1 MKKAQY
7 FRFVSC
13 VISIILC
20 CLAGFAFVDHKAS
33 ADEKIILEDGTYT
46 MQSFLRS
53 ASSDQ
58 ASMGN
63 AGIIQPIQLIVK
75 NGTYTVRAECK
86 TLSTKLGKL
95 NFTGYLAQMSYF
107 PNWKTTSGKIEAPE
121 NETPIPINIES
132 YFENT
137 YDSYNDPKTGTD
149 SKVKGKLYPHYM
161 NFPVNYQQ
169 EEMWVQVYVP
179 VMEAISKGSGL
190 QYARFQFDWSTLKK
204 VSDEAKVDPGIS
216 TEPKDQG
223 TTTAVKKTTTA
234 KKTNTKKSTK
244 LKIKK
249 LENGIY
255 RISGQMLK
263 TDKKTESMANEAIN
277 HKIKLTVKNGKYDIT
292 LDFKGLN
299 ISSSYGY
306 LSKIKYFTNTYKID
320 QYKVPTGSLKNVTVD
335 SYQKDTKGKK
345 VRDSYGSDYPD
356 QVTFPLISKAKND
369 GYVPLQVFVPIMD
382 AISPGSGTQAV
393 YLKLDL
399 NSIKAVKN
407 SKEFVSND
415 KNTGKSSTTM
425 TTNSSNTS
433 SAGSHEKVT
442 NQSSKLPE
450 TTQSN
455 VQGQSAV
462 EERSLNTDQVST
474 STNSG
479 SQTLQED
486 EEETPIIVPSIM
498 SVLLSILGIVY
509 KVKSRGL

>member
-1 MKKAQY
+1 
-7 FRFVSC
+7 
-13 VISIILC
+13 
-20 CLAGFAFVDHKAS
+20 
-33 ADEKIILEDGTYT
+33 
-46 MQSFLRS
+46 
-53 ASSDQ
+53 
-58 ASMGN
+58 
-63 AGIIQPIQLIVK
+63 
-75 NGTYTVRAECK
+75 
-86 TLSTKLGKL
+86 
-95 NFTGYLAQMSYF
+95 
-107 PNWKTTSGKIEAPE
+107 
-121 NETPIPINIES
+121 
-132 YFENT
+132 
-137 YDSYNDPKTGTD
+137 
-149 SKVKGKLYPHYM
+149 
-161 NFPVNYQQ
+161 
-169 EEMWVQVYVP
+169 
-179 VMEAISKGSGL
+179 
-190 QYARFQFDWSTLKK
+190 
-204 VSDEAKVDPGIS
+204 
-216 TEPKDQG
+216 
-223 TTTAVKKTTTA
+223 
-234 KKTNTKKSTK
+234 
-244 LKIKK
+244 
-249 LENGIY
+249 
-255 RISGQMLK
+255 MLK

-382 AISPGSGTQAV
+382 VISPGSGTQAV

-415 KNTGKSSTTM
+415 KNTEKSSTTM

-442 NQSSKLPE
+442 IQSSKLPE
-450 TTQSN
+450 TTESN

-462 EERSLNTDQVST
+462 EEKSFNTEQVST

-486 EEETPIIVPSIM
+486 EEETPIIVPSTM